1 MYIKSITYTDY
12 DGEERTENFCFNLSK
27 AEIAEMQLSSIGG
40 LDQMIKD
47 IIAAKDNA
55 KLVQLFKDLVLKA
68 YGVKSP
74 DGRRFI
80 KSDELREEFSQ
91 TEAYSELFMELVSDA
106 EAAADF
112 INKITPNIP
121 GKEEA
126 FQKEKEKLLK
136 GLPAE

>member
-27 AEIAEMQLSSIGG
+27 AEIAEMQLSSTGG

-55 KLVQLFKDLVLKA
+55 KLVQLFKGLVLKA